1 MQREHWLRRKNGN
14 DRLLVRKVL
23 EVAVGVSSGC
33 PGIEFPRSCAIQN
46 FRTDGAIHRFMTVEQ
61 PMTDSDN

>member
-1 MQREHWLRRKNGN
+1 
-14 DRLLVRKVL
+14 
-23 EVAVGVSSGC
+23 VAVGVSSGC